1 MRRRGLAG
9 CRIVPPRAS
18 LGSVAVHPMRPPDQ
32 LDDAEVEASP
42 FRAAFGRARFEALTA
57 TVPSGDVG
65 AREAGAPVAFEYRL
79 LKRRGKRSA
88 EEAAWNALGARG
100 WELVGVTDR
109 HAAFKRPA

>member
-1 MRRRGLAG
+1 MRRRVRAG
-9 CRIVPPRAS
+9 CRIVPLRAS
-18 LGSVAVHPMRPPDQ
+18 LGSVSVRAMRPADQ
-32 LDDAEVEASP
+32 LDDAEVAASP
-42 FRAAFGRARFEALTA
+42 FRAAFGRARFEALSA
-57 TVPSGDVG
+57 TVTAGDAG
-65 AREAGAPVAFEYRL
+65 GHEARVPATFEYRL